1 MSMIKVYSRSPIAHK
16 FKLYTNGVETI
27 YVIKGANSHVV
38 RTGGFDVPYITEID
52 EAVFSEIKKEYASHV
67 NLFGGTYPPPEMPKK
82 FDALIYTAKNESE
95 ATRIMKDSKPVLGD
109 NEVISKTKGIEKF
122 NNKDV

>member
-16 FKLYTNGVETI
+16 FTLYPGGIETT
-27 YVIKGANSHVV
+27 YVIKGTNSHAIL
-38 RTGGFDVPYITEID
+38 TGGIDVPYVTEMD
-52 EAVFSEIKKEYASHV
+52 ESVFAEIKKEYAGHIK
-67 NLFGGTYPPPEMPKK
+67 LFGGKYPPPERQKSYE
-82 FDALIYTAKNESE
+82 ALIYAAKNEAE

-122 NNKDV
+122 NNKEM

>member
-16 FKLYTNGVETI
+16 FTLYPSGIETTYI
-27 YVIKGANSHVV
+27 IKGTNSHTIL
-38 RTGGFDVPYITEID
+38 TGGVDVPYITEMD
-52 EAVFSEIKKEYASHV
+52 EAVFNEIKKEYAGHIK
-67 NLFGGTYPPPEMPKK
+67 LFGGSYPPPERPKK
-82 FDALIYTAKNESE
+82 FEALIYTAKNEAE

-109 NEVISKTKGIEKF
+109 GEVISKTKGIEKF